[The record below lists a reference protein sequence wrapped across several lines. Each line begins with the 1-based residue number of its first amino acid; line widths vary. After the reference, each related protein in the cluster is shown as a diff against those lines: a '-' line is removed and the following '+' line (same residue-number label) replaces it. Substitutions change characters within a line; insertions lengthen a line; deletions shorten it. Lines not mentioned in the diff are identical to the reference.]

1 MKLFK
6 KQQCNTTYSGIIS
19 AESEKFS
26 AMAPL
31 PPEDCQE
38 KHHAPTLL
46 MPTPEKIDIIG
57 TS

>member
-19 AESEKFS
+19 AESEKVS

-38 KHHAPTLL
+38 PYVCSNATNANSR
-46 MPTPEKIDIIG
+46 ED
-57 TS
+57 

>member
-6 KQQCNTTYSGIIS
+6 KQHCDNTYSGIIS
-19 AESEKFS
+19 AESEKVS
-26 AMAPL
+26 AMALL

-38 KHHAPTLL
+38 KPHAS
-46 MPTPEKIDIIG
+46 TPSPDKIDIIG